1 MKQVSK
7 LAIYIMLL
15 IPRINW
21 AQELVDWNAI
31 PSNQIHN
38 SEDISSLLQQL
49 KSDSVQTFSIVHLGD
64 SHIQADFFGAKMRKL
79 LQSSYGNAGRGF
91 VFPYSFAKTNGHSDA
106 RFIGAKENWQIQ
118 RITKA
123 DSANF
128 IGIPGYQLTMADM
141 NTEVFTFK
149 YIPDSSLYNA
159 EISELVMLYQGEA
172 SFSFSSNEGSFT
184 PISESMNVGNL
195 LNQQSFTIVPGVFSF
210 EVIIAHA
217 QNFVFHGMLLNNKH
231 KGVQYHSIGV
241 NGATVKNYTQSTVLL
256 SQLSALKPN
265 LLIVSLGTNE
275 SVSKIDSLSFSNQ
288 LAQLVQTAK
297 SELHCGILF
306 TTPADNYLRKKVRRK
321 KKTHIQYYD
330 NPKAKEI
337 GDWIIAFC
345 DHEGIAYWDM
355 YEALGGK
362 GSMKD
367 MVASGLAAKD
377 HIHFSRKGYHVQ
389 ASLFFDALKRG
400 IN

>member
-7 LAIYIMLL
+7 LAIYILLL
-15 IPRINW
+15 IPQISW
-21 AQELVDWNAI
+21 AQEQFDWNLI

-38 SEDISSLLQQL
+38 SESISGILNQL
-49 KSDSVQTFSIVHLGD
+49 KGDSVQTFSIVHLGD

-79 LQSSYGNAGRGF
+79 LQSTYGNSGRGF
-91 VFPYSFAKTNGHSDA
+91 VFPYSFAKTNGHADA
-106 RFIGAKENWQIQ
+106 RFIGPKENWQIQ

-123 DSANF
+123 DSGNF
-128 IGIPGYQLTMADM
+128 IGIPGYQLTLTDP

-149 YIPDSSLYNA
+149 YIPDSSLFDA

-172 SFSFSSNEGSFT
+172 SFSFGSNESSFSL
-184 PISESMNVGNL
+184 INESKNVGNL
-195 LNQQSFTIVPGVFSF
+195 LNQQSFKIVPGVLSF
-210 EVIIAHA
+210 EVTISHS
-217 QNFVFHGMLLNNKH
+217 QNFVFHGMILRNNR
-231 KGVQYHSIGV
+231 KGVQYHSVGV
-241 NGATVKNYTQSTVLL
+241 NGATLKNYNQSAVLL
-256 SQLSALKPN
+256 SQLSVLNPQ

-275 SVSKIDSLSFSNQ
+275 SVSKIDSLSFTNQ

-297 SELHCGILF
+297 TELHCGILF
-306 TTPADNYLRKKVRRK
+306 TTPADNYLRKKTRHK
-321 KKTHIQYYD
+321 KKTRIQYYD

-337 GDWIIAFC
+337 GDWMIAFC
-345 DHEGIAYWDM
+345 EHEGIAYWDM

-362 GSMKD
+362 GSMKE
-367 MVASGLAAKD
+367 MVATGLAAKD

-389 ASLFFDALKRG
+389 ASLFFEALKRS